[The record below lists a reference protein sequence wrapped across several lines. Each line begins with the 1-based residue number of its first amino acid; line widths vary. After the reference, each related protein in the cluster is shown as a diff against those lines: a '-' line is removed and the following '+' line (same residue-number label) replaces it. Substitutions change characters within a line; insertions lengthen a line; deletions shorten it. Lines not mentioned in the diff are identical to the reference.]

1 MILAVVI
8 WMRMTIVMTSEHENL
23 VGCRRAQENF
33 GETFGGSAQET
44 ILGMNEPNF
53 LTYSR
58 IGS

>member
-1 MILAVVI
+1 M
-8 WMRMTIVMTSEHENL
+8 MTSEHENL

>member
-1 MILAVVI
+1 
-8 WMRMTIVMTSEHENL
+8 MTIVMTSEHENL
-23 VGCRRAQENF
+23 ENF